1 MNLHHKKRVYDESI
15 WILAF
20 DSTWEQAMFF
30 PCAKPPVKWEQQ
42 DESQGQGTTQ
52 IGHSTHTGHDRQISL
67 IQKIFILTIDDVD
80 G

>member
-1 MNLHHKKRVYDESI
+1 
-15 WILAF
+15 
-20 DSTWEQAMFF
+20 MFF
-30 PCAKPPVKWEQQ
+30 PCAKPPVKWEQE